1 MDYNNIIWIKAEVT
15 DEISTEADSA
25 IREAQLVNS
34 ESKKKPEL
42 NLGLEETEN
51 ILCVPEFHP
60 QIIKE
65 ECLEDPLVISGS
77 LGSIKEPPELN
88 LEAEESENFVL
99 TSANDSLD
107 VCDPLSVTDDEEAAS
122 KRCARDSPRLTKVA
136 SEAGSFVFDETYQ
149 GTTDVEVP

>member
-1 MDYNNIIWIKAEVT
+1 MDYNIIWIKTEVT

-25 IREAQLVNS
+25 ISEAQLVNS
-34 ESKKKPEL
+34 EFNDCTKKKPEL
-42 NLGLEETEN
+42 NLGLEESEN

-65 ECLEDPLVISGS
+65 ECREDPLVISGS

-122 KRCARDSPRLTKVA
+122 KRCAPDSRRK
-136 SEAGSFVFDETYQ
+136 
-149 GTTDVEVP
+149 